1 MPGKVP
7 ELLVERL
14 RLGDLPA
21 DRAADVHARLVREP
35 GGLARLEALR
45 IADAEVLAQYPP
57 RVVAAEVQRRAQP
70 PPKSRLWLAIPA
82 LAVALLALW
91 IVRPQPQPR
100 PMLQTEDGD
109 RVKGLPPRVVVYRK
123 TGARIEPLAQQ
134 SVVHAGD
141 LLQPGYVAAGHR
153 FGALVSLDGRGG
165 VTVHEAQV
173 QPDGERLA
181 KQAYELDDAPDFER
195 FVLVVSDR
203 PLQVQAVLEA
213 ARRLAA
219 SGQARTGT
227 LGLPGTEEASLLL
240 LKGPR

>member
-1 MPGKVP
+1 
-7 ELLVERL
+7 VERL

-21 DRAADVHARLVREP
+21 ERAAEVRARLAREP
-35 GGLARLEALR
+35 GGLARLEALQ
-45 IADAEVLAQYPP
+45 IADAEALVQYPP
-57 RVVAAEVQRRAQP
+57 RTVTAEVQRRMQP
-70 PPKSRLWLAIPA
+70 PPKSRRWLVIPA
-82 LAVALLALW
+82 LAIAIVALW
-91 IVRPQPQPR
+91 TVRPQPQPR

-109 RVKGLPPRVVVYRK
+109 RVKGLPPRVVMYRK
-123 TGARIEPLAQQ
+123 TGAAIEPLAPD
-134 SVVHAGD
+134 SVVRAGD

-165 VTVHEAQV
+165 VTVHEAQI

-195 FVLVVSDR
+195 FILVVGDR
-203 PLQVQAVLEA
+203 PVQVQTVLTA

-219 SGQARTGT
+219 SGQARTGK